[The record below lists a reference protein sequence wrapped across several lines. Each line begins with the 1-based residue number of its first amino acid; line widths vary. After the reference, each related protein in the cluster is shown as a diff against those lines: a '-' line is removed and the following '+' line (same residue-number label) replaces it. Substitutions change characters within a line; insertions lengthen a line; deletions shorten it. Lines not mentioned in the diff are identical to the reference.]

1 MGKIIASTYEI
12 MQEIGS
18 GGGGTVYLGRHL
30 RLNKQIVLKAYK
42 KTSGARPASLSR
54 EVDALKNLSH
64 TYIPQV
70 YDYVEE
76 EGITYSVM
84 DFIEGESLDKPLKRG
99 ERFSQPQ
106 VIAWSRQLLDALCY
120 LHSRPPHGIL
130 HSDIKPANIMLT
142 PQGDIRLIDFNISLA
157 LGESGAVR
165 VGFSRGYASPEHY
178 GIAYL
183 APSARS
189 GEAETQL
196 PTDNPETQLPTGP
209 GTRLSR
215 GSSTTAGGVLLDVR
229 SDIYSL
235 GATLYHLLTGRRP
248 AQNADEVLPIQPG
261 EASPAVAA
269 IVQKAM
275 SPNPEERYQTAA
287 DMLRAF
293 ERLYQDDPR
302 VRAHR
307 RRAAVAAAVL
317 AALFLAGGAC
327 TFAGLKRMETAQ
339 AQARTAAE
347 TAEQALALISDS
359 KAACSAGDI
368 PGAVRLAAEALEMD
382 SPHEPQARRAL
393 TDALGV
399 YNLSD
404 TYQSYRSLQLPSAPV
419 KAVLSGGGSR
429 AAAIAGGELF
439 VFDTESGEQL
449 AALPAEES
457 ALADLAFVGENT
469 ILYAGKGA
477 LRAYDLERERELWSG
492 GPATSISVS
501 AGGRTVAAIYRD
513 ENIATVYDGETGE
526 ALRVVSFGNRR
537 QRVTANDVFA
547 DPEDNLF
554 VLSGDGT
561 HLAVSDSGGGLV
573 VYGLEDGGEDL
584 TVFET
589 SEYQHFEGGFFGQYL
604 AFSASREAGSIFAVI
619 DMETAEQT
627 GGFQSQNPFHVL
639 ADEGG
644 VLVATENLL
653 VTLDPLTGEQR
664 ELAYAGADVT
674 AFARQGGY
682 TLTALADGTVGLYG
696 ETARALDSL
705 ETPCDFLSMAGDTAL
720 MANRDAP
727 SLRLLRLETHPAVF
741 TYDRSYVHDE
751 ARLSQSGYV
760 TLFRYDGFRV
770 YGPDG
775 TVAADAA
782 LPESGQVYDQQYR
795 READGDVLEVTY
807 NQGLIRRYAIEDGRL
822 LSEEMG
828 PVPDG
833 TLDEEFLT
841 DRFRVTAPLHG
852 TPVVYD
858 RETGQQLRELEPND
872 YLAYVTQVGEY
883 VITEYVT
890 SQGTRYGL
898 LLDENCETLA
908 RLPNLCDIL
917 PDGTL
922 LFDDMRGNLRQSRI
936 YSIQELLALAKNSK
950 EETE

>member
-12 MQEIGS
+12 LQEIGS
-18 GGGGTVYLGRHL
+18 GGGGVVYLGRHL

-42 KTSGARPASLSR
+42 KTGAARPASLSR

-76 EGITYSVM
+76 DGITYSVM

-99 ERFSQPQ
+99 ECFSQPQ

-142 PQGDIRLIDFNISLA
+142 PEGDIRLIDFNIALA
-157 LGESGAVR
+157 LGETGAVR

-183 APSARS
+183 APSARP

-209 GTRLSR
+209 GTRLSQ
-215 GSSTTAGGVLLDVR
+215 GSSTTYGGALLDVR

-269 IVQKAM
+269 IVRKAM

-287 DMLRAF
+287 DMLRAI
-293 ERLYQDDPR
+293 EGLHQNDPR
-302 VRAHR
+302 VRAHK
-307 RRAAVAAAVL
+307 RRAAVTTALL
-317 AALFLAGGAC
+317 AALFLAGGICAF
-327 TFAGLKRMETAQ
+327 TGLKQMERTQ
-339 AQARTAAE
+339 AQARAAAE

-359 KAACSAGDI
+359 GTAYSKGDV
-368 PGAVRLAAEALEMD
+368 PQAVQLAAKALAMD
-382 SPHEPQARRAL
+382 SPYKSQAQKAL

-399 YNLSD
+399 YHLSD
-404 TYQSYRSLQLPSAPV
+404 TYRPYRSLPLPSAPV
-419 KAVLSGGGSR
+419 KAALSGGGSR
-429 AAAIAGGELF
+429 AAAIADGQLF

-457 ALADLAFVGENT
+457 ALADLAFVGEDT

-477 LRAYDLERERELWSG
+477 LRAYDLAGNQELWCG

-501 AGGRTVAAIYRD
+501 ADGTAVAAVYRD
-513 ENIATVYDGETGE
+513 ENIATVYNGSTGE
-526 ALRVVSFGNRR
+526 ARRVVPFGNRR
-537 QRVTANDVFA
+537 QRVIANDVFA
-547 DPEDNLF
+547 DPEDNL
-554 VLSGDGT
+554 LSLNGDGT
-561 HLAVSDSGGGLV
+561 RLAVSDSGGGLI
-573 VYGLEDGGEDL
+573 VYDLRDGGEDL
-584 TVFET
+584 TVFEA
-589 SEYQHFEGGFFGQYL
+589 SEYHHFEGGFFGQYL
-604 AFSASREAGSIFAVI
+604 AFSAAGEEDAVFAVI
-619 DMETAEQT
+619 DVETAEQT

-644 VLVATENLL
+644 VLVSAENLL
-653 VTLDPLTGEQR
+653 VTLDPLTGEQW
-664 ELAYAGADVT
+664 ELAYAGADIT
-674 AFARQGGY
+674 AFTRHEGY
-682 TLTALADGTVGLYG
+682 TLAALADGTVGLYD
-696 ETARALDSL
+696 ETAGLLDSM
-705 ETPCDFLSMAGDTAL
+705 ETSCDFLSMAGDTAL
-720 MANRDAP
+720 IANRDTP
-727 SLRLLRLETHPAVF
+727 SLRILHLETHPAVF
-741 TYDRSYVHDE
+741 TYDRSYTHDE
-751 ARLSQSGYV
+751 ARLSQTGRV
-760 TLFRYDGFRV
+760 TLFQYDGFRI

-775 TVAADAA
+775 TVAAEVA
-782 LPESGQVYDQQYR
+782 LPDSGQVYDQQYR
-795 READGDVLEVTY
+795 REENGDVLEVTY

-822 LSEEMG
+822 LSEESG
-828 PVPDG
+828 PPPDR

-841 DRFRVTAPLHG
+841 DRFRIAAPLHG
-852 TPVVYD
+852 TPTVYD
-858 RETGQQLRELEPND
+858 RETGEQLRELEKND
-872 YLAYVTQVGEY
+872 YLAYVTQTEEC

-890 SQGTRYGL
+890 SQGERYGL

-936 YSIQELLALAKNSK
+936 YSVQELLALAENSK
-950 EETE
+950 EE

>member
-12 MQEIGS
+12 LQEIGS

-42 KTSGARPASLSR
+42 KTGGARPATLSR

-76 EGITYSVM
+76 EGVTYSVM
-84 DFIEGESLDKPLKRG
+84 DFIQGESLDKPLKRG

-157 LGESGAVR
+157 LGETGAVR

-189 GEAETQL
+189 GGAETQI
-196 PTDNPETQLPTGP
+196 PTENPETQLPTGA

-269 IVQKAM
+269 IIQKAM

-302 VRAHR
+302 VWAHR
-307 RRAAVAAAVL
+307 RRAAVVTAVL

-327 TFAGLKRMETAQ
+327 TFAGLKQMETAQ
-339 AQARTAAE
+339 AQARAAAE

-359 KAACSAGDI
+359 EAACSAGDI

-382 SPHEPQARRAL
+382 SPHEPQARKAL

-399 YNLSD
+399 YELSD
-404 TYQSYRSLQLPSAPV
+404 AYQPYRSLPLPGAPV
-419 KAVLSGGGSR
+419 KAALSGEGSR

-439 VFDTESGEQL
+439 VFDTESGERL

-457 ALADLAFVGENT
+457 ALADLAFVGEDT

-477 LRAYDLERERELWSG
+477 LRAYDLAEERELWSG
-492 GPATSISVS
+492 GPATSVSVS
-501 AGGRTVAAIYRD
+501 ADGRTVAAVYRD

-526 ALRVVSFGNRR
+526 ALRVVPFGNRR
-537 QRVTANDVFA
+537 QRVVANDVFA

-554 VLSGDGT
+554 ALSGDGT
-561 HLAVSDSGGGLV
+561 RLAVSDSGGGLII
-573 VYGLEDGGEDL
+573 YDLRDGGEDL
-584 TVFET
+584 TVFD
-589 SEYQHFEGGFFGQYL
+589 SSDYYHFEGGFCGRYL
-604 AFSASREAGSIFAVI
+604 TFSAAREDDAVFAAV
-619 DMETAEQT
+619 DVETAEQT
-627 GGFQSQNPFHVL
+627 GGFQSRNPFHVL

-674 AFARQGGY
+674 AFARRGGY
-682 TLTALADGTVGLYG
+682 TLAALADGTVGLYD

-705 ETPCDFLSMAGDTAL
+705 ETPCDFLSMAGDAAL
-720 MANRDAP
+720 MANRDTP

-741 TYDRSYVHDE
+741 TYDRSYIHDE
-751 ARLSQSGYV
+751 ARRSQTGYV

-775 TVAADAA
+775 TVVSDVA
-782 LPESGQVYDQQYR
+782 LPEGGQVYDQQYR
-795 READGDVLEVTY
+795 REENGDVLEVIY
-807 NQGLIRRYAIEDGRL
+807 NQGLVRRYAIEDGRL
-822 LSEEMG
+822 LSEEEG
-828 PVPDG
+828 PPPDR

-841 DRFRVTAPLHG
+841 DRFRVAAPLHG

-858 RETGQQLRELEPND
+858 RETGQRLRELERND
-872 YLAYVTQVGEY
+872 YLAYVTQAGEY
-883 VITEYVT
+883 VIAEYVN
-890 SQGTRYGL
+890 SQGERYGL

-936 YSIQELLALAKNSK
+936 YSIQELLALANVS
-950 EETE
+950 EEESE